1 MSFSTV
7 DMTSL
12 IRGEGEWKNMQE
24 IVRRTLKI
32 CFEQMD
38 KQSEQVAH
46 LVGQVASLKSQLA
59 NKVNKDEVDG
69 LIKSQSTVQ
78 ISKQKSYITHAEY
91 DKLKGEFAH
100 MRNDLE
106 RKASVR
112 YVDECLRLKYD
123 KSDVL
128 VKNLA
133 TFSAAQY
140 SSQLTQLYDD
150 LSHTKSE
157 VGVLTNLT
165 SDIQRDLKSSQD
177 MPIVKSQMEAIYR
190 YDVVHKPCHA

>member
-1 MSFSTV
+1 
-7 DMTSL
+7 
-12 IRGEGEWKNMQE
+12 
-24 IVRRTLKI
+24 
-32 CFEQMD
+32 
-38 KQSEQVAH
+38 
-46 LVGQVASLKSQLA
+46 
-59 NKVNKDEVDG
+59 
-69 LIKSQSTVQ
+69 
-78 ISKQKSYITHAEY
+78 
-91 DKLKGEFAH
+91 

-128 VKNLA
+128 VKSLA

-157 VGVLTNLT
+157 VSVLTNLT

-177 MPIVKSQMEAIYR
+177 MPVVKSQMEAIYR
-190 YDVVHKPCHA
+190 